1 MARKNLPPVQTH
13 CSTDPIYLRTGEE
26 KSDHQLAAENDSE
39 VHFTFWTHETT
50 AKEMCTTH
58 THIQKEKNI
67 HMYTNRHTHKIKW
80 SGV

>member
-58 THIQKEKNI
+58 THTYRKRKI
-67 HMYTNRHTHKIKW
+67 YTCTPTDTHT
-80 SGV
+80 